1 MMMWLIGDGHSSKA
15 LDQRANRI
23 VGQVGQELRLPVV
36 ESALREGGI
45 EHPVQRRVR
54 HRPHRIQHGRTE
66 RLERPEGRL
75 ALLERAAVAPT
86 MPTSLAFEPSG
97 AVCSAATSI
106 ASSGNDAQVSRKKRS
121 TSSARG
127 NGWATTPPVIIGP
140 TGWSAYSSDAAMPKL
155 PPPPRI
161 AQNRS
166 GFSSAL
172 ARTTRAVGHHHV
184 GGSQVVERQAV
195 LRHQPAEPA
204 AERQAGN
211 PRAPDDAAGRRESV
225 QLRLAVEFSPEHAA
239 LSARGPR
246 ARHPRECPSSATDR
260 SSAHRRSSPGRRR
273 CALRRVPR
281 PRGRAYARGA
291 RRRRRRRRRDSGR

>member
-1 MMMWLIGDGHSSKA
+1 MASPCSSGPQWL
-15 LDQRANRI
+15 
-23 VGQVGQELRLPVV
+23 
-36 ESALREGGI
+36 
-45 EHPVQRRVR
+45 
-54 HRPHRIQHGRTE
+54 
-66 RLERPEGRL
+66 
-75 ALLERAAVAPT
+75 PT

-106 ASSGNDAQVSRKKRS
+106 ASSGNDEQVSRKKRS

-140 TGWSAYSSDAAMPKL
+140 TRWSAYSSDAAMPKL

-184 GGSQVVERQAV
+184 GGPQVVERKAV
-195 LRHQPAEPA
+195 LRHQPAESA
-204 AERQAGN
+204 AERQAGD
-211 PRAPDDAAGRRESV
+211 PCAPDDAAGRRESM

-239 LSARGPR
+239 LSAHRTRGGIHVNALHRRQIDHQAVVDRRP
-246 ARHPRECPSSATDR
+246 ARDIVSSA
-260 SSAHRRSSPGRRR
+260 
-273 CALRRVPR
+273 
-281 PRGRAYARGA
+281 AYRYLEAERTGQSHGIDDVGDAMTA
-291 RRRRRRRRRDSGR
+291 RR